1 MKKPRS
7 LEFIKDINSIDLI
20 ASLLVNM
27 CKSNNINFILLKGD
41 IGSGKTTLVK
51 EIAKF
56 FNENKEVVSPSFNKM
71 FVYNDFVHIDAY
83 NLENE
88 SLDQYEDFF
97 EDKIVIIEWAEK
109 LNHKFQEAFNVEI
122 SYVDD
127 NQRKYKIT
135 WKD

>member
-1 MKKPRS
+1 MKKQTS
-7 LEFIKDINSIDLI
+7 LEFIKDIKSIDLI

-27 CKSNNINFILLKGD
+27 CKTNNVNFILLKGH

-56 FNENKEVVSPSFNKM
+56 FKENKEVISPSFNKM
-71 FVYNDFVHIDAY
+71 FVYNDFIHIDAY

-97 EDKIVIIEWAEK
+97 EDKIVVIEWAEK
-109 LNHKFQEAFNVEI
+109 LNYKFHEAFNVEI
-122 SYVDD
+122 SYIDD